1 MVDTFEFYR
10 PGQPNWIFDC
20 GNLAIFQP
28 LCFYVKTIL
37 ADFTGSKTAI
47 LTILEALNF
56 EFWKNFTL
64 ENVTNSQKFKI
75 QSCPNG
81 QNGRFWS
88 F

>member
-56 EFWKNFTL
+56 DFLGIFDI
-64 ENVTNSQKFKI
+64 FKCEI
-75 QSCPNG
+75 LHKS
-81 QNGRFWS
+81 
-88 F
+88 